1 MKLIFQDEEWKTMA
15 SMYLLNLTQGLIM
28 NQGLVIGSLYCA
40 YLISI
45 GNKSVGDY
53 ALFGA
58 YLAQIMV
65 PLNWRGT
72 LYR

>member
-1 MKLIFQDEEWKTMA
+1 
-15 SMYLLNLTQGLIM
+15 MYLLNM
-28 NQGLVIGSLYCA
+28 NQGAIMNAGLLIGLLYCA

-53 ALFGA
+53 SLYAA
-58 YLAQIMV
+58 YIAQVMV
-65 PLNWRGT
+65 PLNWLGT